1 MLFGRRKSG
10 FTKEVEDLEIP
21 DEINLDKL
29 QEEQNDT
36 DVEVEVEEKK
46 DLLDYLDE
54 LEDEDDEELVID
66 ESLDSEEIEE
76 IIIPREVL
84 FSDYI
89 RRRSNAAHLT
99 SRRNLEKEEEN
110 LDDLLEELASNETCK
125 DIVHID
131 GDKDKYYYSNE
142 YMSDNY
148 ANIAV
153 LVEEKNLPKTIAEMV
168 RWNCKVYPCATPAYY
183 FSNSPYLYTQA
194 QIERALSV
202 MENDEEYEDINELTT
217 GNDVKYLYSTIHMSE
232 KYARALA
239 EGVEYGE
246 YGYRNK

>member
-10 FTKEVEDLEIP
+10 FSKEVENAELPKEV
-21 DEINLDKL
+21 NLDEL
-29 QEEQNDT
+29 QEE
-36 DVEVEVEEKK
+36 ELEEIEEKQ
-46 DLLDYLDE
+46 DLLDYLE
-54 LEDEDDEELVID
+54 EDFEEDI
-66 ESLDSEEIEE
+66 EIEVEEEEEVIE
-76 IIIPREVL
+76 IPKEVL
-84 FSDYI
+84 FSNYI
-89 RRRSNAAHLT
+89 RKRSNGAHLT
-99 SRRNLEKEEEN
+99 ARKDLQKEEED
-110 LDDLLEELASNETCK
+110 LDELLIAVKNNESCK
-125 DIVHID
+125 DIVDID
-131 GDKDKYYYSNE
+131 GDKDKYYYSDE

-168 RWNCKVYPCATPAYY
+168 RWNCKTYPCATPIYY
-183 FSNSPYLYTQA
+183 FKNSPYFYTDP

-202 MENDEEYEDINELTT
+202 MKSKEEFEDINELTT
-217 GNDVKYLYSTIHMSE
+217 GNDVRYLYSTIHMPE